1 MSPSACRPRNGLT
14 VSVRARKTHAMSTRP
29 APQPADGGTVEHKPF
44 WRVKRLGEMSPGEW
58 ESLCDGCG
66 RCCLLKLQ
74 DEDTDRIAYV
84 DVSCR
89 LLDRTS
95 CQCSDYPNRRDHV
108 PDCVRLTPAL
118 VEEIGWLPP
127 TCAYRLID
135 EGKDLPWWHPL
146 VSGDAGT
153 VHQAGVSVR
162 DKVFCSETEIDEEG
176 LLDRMVS
183 WPARWPR
190 GARKPPVRR

>member
-1 MSPSACRPRNGLT
+1 MDAPNDSLPAETPISP
-14 VSVRARKTHAMSTRP
+14 
-29 APQPADGGTVEHKPF
+29 EKPF
-44 WRVKRLGEMSPGEW
+44 WRVKRLAEMTAPEW

-89 LLDRTS
+89 LFDAGS
-95 CQCSDYPNRRDHV
+95 CRCSDYPNRQAHV
-108 PDCVRLTPAL
+108 PDCVRLTPEL

-135 EGKDLPWWHPL
+135 EGKELAWWHPL
-146 VSGDAGT
+146 VSGSSET
-153 VHQAGVSVR
+153 VHEAGVSVR
-162 DKVFCSETEIDEEG
+162 DKVFSSETEIAVEDLE
-176 LLDRMVS
+176 DRIVA
-183 WPARWPR
+183 WPAKWPK
-190 GARKPPVRR
+190 GARGGKRR